1 MPITISLDDAEA
13 ALILRLLDAEL
24 TTPQILLH
32 QAMNPHEDLE
42 QYREMV
48 AGLIERFHHASAR

>member
-1 MPITISLDDAEA
+1 MPITIHLDDAEA

-32 QAMNPHEDLE
+32 QAMNPHEDL
-42 QYREMV
+42 QDYRELV
-48 AGLIERFHHASAR
+48 AQLIERFHATPR